1 MYTHLRGEPVEN
13 FLLYALAVVARSDAQ
28 QIDRRYTT
36 PADYA
41 ADALAYLDFDGDD
54 IEIRQDVIADFG
66 RFRATRRL
74 FDAQPVDQQP
84 ESLLS
89 ELERAYASGDMEE
102 MAGEGK
108 QAGPIDNHDQLT
120 KLRKEKDVSAWL
132 FNLALFGL
140 AIGAGAK
147 WGWPTGLILICTV
160 YLVVF
165 AITTIAAS
173 GQVRK
178 MEGGKQ

>member
-1 MYTHLRGEPVEN
+1 MYTNLRGEPVES
-13 FLLYALAVVARSDAQ
+13 FLLYVLAVVARSDVQ
-28 QIDRRYTT
+28 HIDRRYTT

-54 IEIRQDVIADFG
+54 VDIRQDVITDFWK
-66 RFRATRRL
+66 FRATRRL
-74 FDAQPVDQQP
+74 LDAQPVDQQP

-89 ELERAYASGDMEE
+89 ELERAYASGDLEE
-102 MAGEGK
+102 MAGEDK
-108 QAGPIDNHDQLT
+108 QAGPIENQDQLA

-132 FNLALFGL
+132 FNLALIGL
-140 AIGAGAK
+140 AIGAGSK
-147 WGWPTGLILICTV
+147 WGWSTGLILICTV

-178 MEGGKQ
+178 MENKN